1 MAKAIIIYESKYGN
15 TKLVAETIAEGMR
28 QVPGIET
35 VVSELKQVAPKTLA
49 EFDAILI
56 GSPNHMG
63 SATMGIRRFIDKLGK
78 LKLEG
83 KYVVAF
89 DTYMGNQYEKAMKK
103 MEQQLGKKAP
113 GLKLISPGLSI
124 MVQDMKGPISEGE
137 LPKCKDFGTKIATQL
152 RAY

>member
-15 TKLVAETIAEGMR
+15 TRLVAETIAEGMR
-28 QVPGIET
+28 QVSGIET
-35 VVSELKQVAPKTLA
+35 VVTELKKVDQKTLA

-63 SATMGIRRFIDKLGK
+63 GATMGVRRFIDKLGK

-83 KYVVAF
+83 KLVAAF

-103 MEQQLGKKAP
+103 MEQQLGKKAS

-124 MVQDMKGPISEGE
+124 MVRDMKGPISEGE
-137 LPKCKDFGTKIATQL
+137 LPKCKDFGGKIATQL
-152 RAY
+152 KG